1 MTFEFELGIILVTIL
16 VLIVL
21 GKSNKKILRRF
32 WLALIA
38 VFLFEYFT
46 QPLWIN
52 AGLVKWAYL
61 YLDVSWILTL
71 AWVNLIL
78 ISMAIIGYLV
88 PKFSEMKRFLLSI
101 GLVTIFGLY
110 WEWVLIRLDI
120 RKYPVAIKALLDTTY
135 RIGGVVPL
143 IELIYIP
150 TFMALVFAFIK
161 YWELSFDSVR
171 IEKKV
176 KRGKKK

>member
-1 MTFEFELGIILVTIL
+1 MTFELELGIILMTAL
-16 VLIVL
+16 VLIIL
-21 GKSNKKILRRF
+21 RKSNKKIIRRF
-32 WLALIA
+32 WLALVA

-78 ISMAIIGYLV
+78 ISMAIIEYLV
-88 PKFSEMKRFLLSI
+88 PKFSELKKFGLSI

-120 RKYPVAIKALLDTTY
+120 RKYPEAIQKLLDTTF
-135 RIGGVVPL
+135 RIGGVIPL

-161 YWELSFDSVR
+161 YWELCLDSR
-171 IEKKV
+171 QIEKIK